1 MQHIYCTIAAR
12 LKHHCSTYIVPLQHI
27 YSTIAAHLQ
36 HHCSTFTAPLQHIYI
51 TIAAHLL
58 HHCST
63 FTALLLSTKFRL
75 ILEEEK
81 FQFLNWCY
89 LFEGLIENG
98 KVKKELNK
106 TWQTI
111 LIILSQVVYLKYRQD
126 ILVLQHAAQFQHIL
140 FLSSSLR
147 NLGVGFGF
155 PKGNPNQKF
164 LLGIVCITYVVV

>member
-1 MQHIYCTIAAR
+1 MAR
-12 LKHHCSTYIVPLQHI
+12 LKRNL
-27 YSTIAAHLQ
+27 TIW
-36 HHCSTFTAPLQHIYI
+36 

-63 FTALLLSTKFRL
+63 FTALLLNTKFRL

-140 FLSSSLR
+140 FLSSSSLR

-155 PKGNPNQKF
+155 PKGNPNQKWAI
-164 LLGIVCITYVVV
+164 LLFRWFDVRLMDRVRELKESSWMMVLTLPSLGNCSMRLSM

>member
-1 MQHIYCTIAAR
+1 MARLKRNLTIWTIAAH
-12 LKHHCSTYIVPLQHI
+12 LLHHCSTFKTPLQHI

-106 TWQTI
+106 TWHKLFWSFCHKLYISNTDKTFWCCNMQHNFST
-111 LIILSQVVYLKYRQD
+111 VYFY
-126 ILVLQHAAQFQHIL
+126 HHHH
-140 FLSSSLR
+140 SE
-147 NLGVGFGF
+147 
-155 PKGNPNQKF
+155 
-164 LLGIVCITYVVV
+164 TWE